1 MTKTTSKTYQ
11 IAARNLPALTA
22 SLDKIAA
29 RAKRLGVQAVT
40 YEVGA
45 ERPVPM
51 VDANRGLTGIQSE
64 WVAWR
69 EGVHGPLAPL
79 ERSGAVRYARFVDV
93 TVGGVVPRLA
103 GWAFVATLQ
112 HVHLDGGGAAV
123 LLRAVPGEEVPEG
136 YRSASPEQCD
146 HCRRRIRT
154 RRETFVLRHDDGRYA
169 QVGRDCTQDFL
180 GGEDPHAVAAALDA
194 ILAAHAAAAGFGD
207 GEGGGHADG
216 GWPIHRFLSVAA
228 ALVRQIGWASR
239 SQARAS
245 EESGRPV
252 QATAD
257 TVVYYLDPPPRGS
270 KAASDWARFVD
281 DHPVTE
287 ADEAFADAALE
298 HARGLEGGSDYEH
311 NLSVACRLPAVGRR
325 EAGIVASLVA
335 AWLRAVGTPQGGGA
349 PSAHVGTVGERGLFR
364 VRLERI
370 IVCESSYGTSYLHKM
385 ACSASGA
392 AALDGGDRSDAVAWF
407 ASSNG
412 EMEEG
417 REYTV
422 RATVKSHSEYRGEAQ
437 TSLARLAVLTEEDVA
452 KERAKLARAAKRQKS
467 A

>member
-1 MTKTTSKTYQ
+1 METKMTSKTYQ
-11 IAARNLPALTA
+11 IAVQNLPALTA
-22 SLDKIAA
+22 ALDKIVA
-29 RAKRLGVQAVT
+29 RAKRLGAHAVA
-40 YEVGA
+40 YEVSA

-51 VDANRGLTGIQSE
+51 VDANRGLTGLGSE

-69 EGVHGPLAPL
+69 ESVHGALAPL
-79 ERSGAVRYARFVDV
+79 ERAGAVRYARFADV
-93 TVGGVVPRLA
+93 TVSGAVPRLA

-123 LLRAVPGEEVPEG
+123 LLRAVPGEEVPAE

-154 RRETFVLRHDDGRYA
+154 RRETFVLRHEDGRYA

-194 ILAAHAAAAGFGD
+194 ILAAHAAAIDFGS
-207 GEGGGHADG
+207 GNGGGHADG
-216 GWPIHRFLSVAA
+216 GWPIRRFLSVAA
-228 ALVRQIGWASR
+228 ALVRQIGWVSR
-239 SQARAS
+239 AQARAS

-270 KAASDWARFVD
+270 KAADDWARFVA
-281 DHPVTE
+281 DHPVAET
-287 ADEAFADAALE
+287 DEALADAALE

-325 EAGIVASLVA
+325 EAGIVASLVS
-335 AWLRAVGTPQGGGA
+335 AWLRVIGKPKPATA

-370 IVCESSYGTSYLHKM
+370 IVCEGSYGTSYLHKM

-392 AALDGGDRSDAVAWF
+392 AALDGGDRADSVAWF
-407 ASSNG
+407 ASSKG

-417 REYTV
+417 KEYTV
-422 RATVKSHSEYRGEAQ
+422 RATVKSHGEYRGEAQ
-437 TSLARLAVLTEEDVA
+437 TSLTRLVVLSEEDVG
-452 KERAKLARAAKRQKS
+452 KERAKAVRAAKRKS
-467 A
+467 